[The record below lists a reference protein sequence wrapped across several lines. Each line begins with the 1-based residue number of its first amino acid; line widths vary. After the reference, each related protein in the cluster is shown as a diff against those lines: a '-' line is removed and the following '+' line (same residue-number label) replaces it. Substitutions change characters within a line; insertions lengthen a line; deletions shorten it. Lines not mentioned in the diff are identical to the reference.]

1 MVFSLWFLAESGRV
15 WRSFKQKPDSMGLLN
30 YLLRLTVGGRAS
42 RPSDDV
48 GVRRT
53 LHSSVPFFMMHS
65 NNEIEQ
71 TDN

>member
-1 MVFSLWFLAESGRV
+1 
-15 WRSFKQKPDSMGLLN
+15 MGLLN

-53 LHSSVPFFMMHS
+53 LRSSVPFFMMHS